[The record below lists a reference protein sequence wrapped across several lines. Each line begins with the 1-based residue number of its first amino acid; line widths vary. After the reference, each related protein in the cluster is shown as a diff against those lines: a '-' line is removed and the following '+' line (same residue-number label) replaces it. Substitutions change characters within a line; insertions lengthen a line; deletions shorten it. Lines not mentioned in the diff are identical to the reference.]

1 VKATT
6 ALSKALVASVLFGAA
21 AAPLL
26 LTPSPLGHDL
36 PPVSPSGRHQKKV
49 ARQGAASGAASG
61 AADGSAA
68 ASSSAASCSVAA
80 SGDAA
85 SGASGAAGDAGA
97 ADEDEGAW
105 PVLATLVN
113 IHTGEVVVLDE
124 QEPSIARWS
133 ALLHDRVTGATTPMA
148 PEPLGM
154 VRQVARRHA
163 GARVELVS
171 GFRSPKLNE
180 VLRKKGHR
188 VASHSQHSL
197 GHAVDFRVVGMSP
210 AEMRA
215 EVRGLGWKGGVGQYD
230 KPTDR
235 FIHIDI
241 GRDRSWR
248 E

>member
-1 VKATT
+1 MKATT

-26 LTPSPLGHDL
+26 LAPSPLGHDL

-49 ARQGAASGAASG
+49 ARQDAAAPSGA
-61 AADGSAA
+61 
-68 ASSSAASCSVAA
+68 
-80 SGDAA
+80 
-85 SGASGAAGDAGA
+85 AAGDASA
-97 ADEDEGAW
+97 ADEDEGPW

-148 PEPLGM
+148 PGPLGM

-215 EVRGLGWKGGVGQYD
+215 EVRALGWKGGVGQYD

-235 FIHIDI
+235 FIHIDV